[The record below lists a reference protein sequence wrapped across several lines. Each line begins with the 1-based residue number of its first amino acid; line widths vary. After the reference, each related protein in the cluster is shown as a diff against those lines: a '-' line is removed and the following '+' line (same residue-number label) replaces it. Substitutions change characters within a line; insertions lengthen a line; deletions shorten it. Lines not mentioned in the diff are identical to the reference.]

1 MYENY
6 KYGNFDKLES
16 AIDDALTDVFSQTR
30 KQRKEAFW
38 SNREPKQRM
47 TKQERDTINVF
58 SSFIPA
64 VNGAP
69 SKERVRTKT
78 QPRRRLESGGVT
90 ARV

>member
-16 AIDDALTDVFSQTR
+16 AIDNAINQTQEQLQ

-38 SNREPKQRM
+38 SNREPKQRL
-47 TKQERDTINVF
+47 TKQERGTVNAL
-58 SSFIPA
+58 SSFITA

-69 SKERVRTKT
+69 SKER
-78 QPRRRLESGGVT
+78 
-90 ARV
+90 

>member
-1 MYENY
+1 MKDN
-6 KYGNFDKLES
+6 LES
-16 AIDDALTDVFSQTR
+16 IFDNFFGELER
-30 KQRKEAFW
+30 KQREKKRENFW

-64 VNGAP
+64 INGAP
-69 SKERVRTKT
+69 SKEQVSTK
-78 QPRRRLESGGVT
+78 PNSRRRLASGNVT